1 MESHFGWLAVN
12 HLSNVFRVQ
21 NLPIKG
27 VEQVDGAWDEQT
39 SNERIEQTSNER
51 IEQASASQE
60 GKADTSQTEQTVG
73 SLDLGGASLE
83 IAFLSNESTL
93 VTRSFSSLGA
103 DQLRRRLLQQL
114 KKEHRDSHPCYP
126 AGFEESYEGHCVV
139 GTGDVAL
146 FLRSEV

>member
-12 HLSNVFRVQ
+12 HLSNVSH
-21 NLPIKG
+21 LLIEED
-27 VEQVDGAWDEQT
+27 EQVDGAGNEEGG
-39 SNERIEQTSNER
+39 NERV
-51 IEQASASQE
+51 EQASVSQE
-60 GKADTSQTEQTVG
+60 RKTDTSQTEQTVG

-114 KKEHRDSHPCYP
+114 RKEHRNNHPCYP
-126 AGFEESYEGHCVV
+126 TGFEESYEGHHVV

-146 FLRSEV
+146 FLWSEV

>member
-12 HLSNVFRVQ
+12 HLSNASRVQ
-21 NLPIKG
+21 HLPIKG
-27 VEQVDGAWDEQT
+27 DEQVDGAGNEEGG
-39 SNERIEQTSNER
+39 NERIEQESV
-51 IEQASASQE
+51 SQK
-60 GKADTSQTEQTVG
+60 GKTDTSQAEQTVG

-103 DQLRRRLLQQL
+103 DQLRRCLLQQL
-114 KKEHRDSHPCYP
+114 KKEHRDSHPWYP
-126 AGFEESYEGHCVV
+126 AGFEESYEEHRVV

>member
-12 HLSNVFRVQ
+12 HLSNVSH
-21 NLPIKG
+21 LLIEED
-27 VEQVDGAWDEQT
+27 EQVDGAGNEEGGK
-39 SNERIEQTSNER
+39 ERIEQE
-51 IEQASASQE
+51 SASQK
-60 GKADTSQTEQTVG
+60 GKTDISQAEQTVG

-83 IAFLSNESTL
+83 IAFLSSESTL
-93 VTRSFSSLGA
+93 ITRSFSSLGA

-126 AGFEESYEGHCVV
+126 AGFEESYEGHRVV

>member
-12 HLSNVFRVQ
+12 HLSNVSYVQ
-21 NLPIKG
+21 HLLIE
-27 VEQVDGAWDEQT
+27 VDEQTGGAWDEQT
-39 SNERIEQTSNER
+39 SNERDER
-51 IEQASASQE
+51 ESASQE

-83 IAFLSNESTL
+83 IAFLSSESTL

-114 KKEHRDSHPCYP
+114 KKEHRDIHPCYP
-126 AGFEESYEGHCVV
+126 TGFEESYEGHRVV

-146 FLRSEV
+146 FLWSEV

>member
-12 HLSNVFRVQ
+12 HLSNVSRVQ
-21 NLPIKG
+21 HMLIQG
-27 VEQVDGAWDEQT
+27 DEQAGGAG
-39 SNERIEQTSNER
+39 IEQTNNER
-51 IEQASASQE
+51 IEQASVSQK
-60 GKADTSQTEQTVG
+60 GKTDISQTEQTVG

-126 AGFEESYEGHCVV
+126 AGFEESYEGHRVV

-146 FLRSEV
+146 FLWSEV

>member
-12 HLSNVFRVQ
+12 HLSNVSRVQ
-21 NLPIKG
+21 HMLIQG
-27 VEQVDGAWDEQT
+27 DEQAGGAG
-39 SNERIEQTSNER
+39 IEQTNNER
-51 IEQASASQE
+51 DEQVSVSQK
-60 GKADTSQTEQTVG
+60 GKTDISQTEQTVG

-83 IAFLSNESTL
+83 IAFLSSESQTL

-114 KKEHRDSHPCYP
+114 KKEHRHSHPCYP
-126 AGFEESYEGHCVV
+126 TGFEESYEGHHVV

-146 FLRSEV
+146 FL

>member
-12 HLSNVFRVQ
+12 HLSNASRVQ
-21 NLPIKG
+21 HLPLKG
-27 VEQVDGAWDEQT
+27 VEQGDGAG
-39 SNERIEQTSNER
+39 NEEEGKER
-51 IEQASASQE
+51 IEQASVSQE
-60 GKADTSQTEQTVG
+60 RKTDTSQTEQTVG

-114 KKEHRDSHPCYP
+114 KKEHRHSHPCYP
-126 AGFEESYEGHCVV
+126 TGFEESYEGHHVV

-146 FLRSEV
+146 FLWSEV

>member
-12 HLSNVFRVQ
+12 HLSNASRVQ
-21 NLPIKG
+21 HLLNKG
-27 VEQVDGAWDEQT
+27 VEQVDGAG
-39 SNERIEQTSNER
+39 N
-51 IEQASASQE
+51 EQASNARVEQAGTSEE
-60 GKADTSQTEQTVG
+60 GKTDTSKAEQTVG

-114 KKEHRDSHPCYP
+114 KKEHRNNHPCYP
-126 AGFEESYEGHCVV
+126 AGFEESYEEHHVV

-146 FLRSEV
+146 FLWSEV

>member
-12 HLSNVFRVQ
+12 HLSNVSHLLV
-21 NLPIKG
+21 KG
-27 VEQVDGAWDEQT
+27 DEQVDGAGNEEGGK
-39 SNERIEQTSNER
+39 ERIEQE
-51 IEQASASQE
+51 SASQK
-60 GKADTSQTEQTVG
+60 GKTDISQAEQTVG

-83 IAFLSNESTL
+83 IAFLSSESTL
-93 VTRSFSSLGA
+93 ITRSFSSLGA

-126 AGFEESYEGHCVV
+126 TGFEESYEGHRVV

>member
-12 HLSNVFRVQ
+12 HLSNVSH
-21 NLPIKG
+21 LPIKG
-27 VEQVDGAWDEQT
+27 VEQVDGAGTEEGGT
-39 SNERIEQTSNER
+39 ERIEQE
-51 IEQASASQE
+51 SASQK
-60 GKADTSQTEQTVG
+60 GKTDISQAEQTVG

-83 IAFLSNESTL
+83 IAFLSSESQTL

-126 AGFEESYEGHCVV
+126 AGFEESYEGHHGV

>member
-12 HLSNVFRVQ
+12 HLSNVSH
-21 NLPIKG
+21 LLIEED
-27 VEQVDGAWDEQT
+27 EQVDGAGNEEGGK
-39 SNERIEQTSNER
+39 ERIEQE
-51 IEQASASQE
+51 SASQK
-60 GKADTSQTEQTVG
+60 GKTDISQAEQTVG

-83 IAFLSNESTL
+83 IAFLSSESTL

-114 KKEHRDSHPCYP
+114 KKEHRNSHPCYP
-126 AGFEESYEGHCVV
+126 AGFEESYEEHRVV

-146 FLRSEV
+146 FLRNEV

>member
-12 HLSNVFRVQ
+12 HLSNVSH
-21 NLPIKG
+21 LLIEED
-27 VEQVDGAWDEQT
+27 EQVDGAGNEEGGK
-39 SNERIEQTSNER
+39 ERIEQE
-51 IEQASASQE
+51 SASQK
-60 GKADTSQTEQTVG
+60 GKTDISQAEQTVG

-83 IAFLSNESTL
+83 IAFLSSESTL
-93 VTRSFSSLGA
+93 ITRSFSSLGA

-126 AGFEESYEGHCVV
+126 TGFEESYEGHRVV

>member
-12 HLSNVFRVQ
+12 HLSNVSH
-21 NLPIKG
+21 LLIEED
-27 VEQVDGAWDEQT
+27 EQVDGAGNEEGG
-39 SNERIEQTSNER
+39 NERV
-51 IEQASASQE
+51 EQASASQE
-60 GKADTSQTEQTVG
+60 GKTDISQTEQTVG

-114 KKEHRDSHPCYP
+114 KKEHRNSHPCYP
-126 AGFEESYEGHCVV
+126 AGFEESYEEHRVV

>member
-12 HLSNVFRVQ
+12 HLSNVSRVHH
-21 NLPIKG
+21 LPIKG
-27 VEQVDGAWDEQT
+27 DEQVDGT
-39 SNERIEQTSNER
+39 GNEEGGNER
-51 IEQASASQE
+51 IEQASVSQK
-60 GKADTSQTEQTVG
+60 GKTDTSKAEQTVG

-114 KKEHRDSHPCYP
+114 KKEHRNSHPCYP
-126 AGFEESYEGHCVV
+126 AGFEESYEGHHVV

-146 FLRSEV
+146 FLWSEV

>member
-12 HLSNVFRVQ
+12 HLSNVSCVQ
-21 NLPIKG
+21 HLLIKG
-27 VEQVDGAWDEQT
+27 DEQVDDAG
-39 SNERIEQTSNER
+39 NEEGGNER
-51 IEQASASQE
+51 IEQASVSQK
-60 GKADTSQTEQTVG
+60 GKTDISQAEQTVG

-114 KKEHRDSHPCYP
+114 KEHRHSHPCYP
-126 AGFEESYEGHCVV
+126 TGFEESYEGHHVV

-146 FLRSEV
+146 FLQSEV

>member
-12 HLSNVFRVQ
+12 HLSNVSH
-21 NLPIKG
+21 LLIEED
-27 VEQVDGAWDEQT
+27 EQVDGAG
-39 SNERIEQTSNER
+39 NEEGGKKRIEQESV
-51 IEQASASQE
+51 SQK
-60 GKADTSQTEQTVG
+60 GKTDTSQAEQTVG

-103 DQLRRRLLQQL
+103 DQLRRCLLQQL

-126 AGFEESYEGHCVV
+126 AGFEESYEEHRVV

>member
-12 HLSNVFRVQ
+12 HLSNVSRVHH
-21 NLPIKG
+21 LPIKG
-27 VEQVDGAWDEQT
+27 DEQVDGT
-39 SNERIEQTSNER
+39 GNEEGGNER
-51 IEQASASQE
+51 IEQASASQK
-60 GKADTSQTEQTVG
+60 GKTDISQAEQTVG

-114 KKEHRDSHPCYP
+114 KKEHRHSHPCYP
-126 AGFEESYEGHCVV
+126 TGFEESYEGHHVV

-146 FLRSEV
+146 FLWSEV

>member
-12 HLSNVFRVQ
+12 HLSNVSYVQ
-21 NLPIKG
+21 HLPIKG
-27 VEQVDGAWDEQT
+27 DEQVDGAG
-39 SNERIEQTSNER
+39 NEEGGNER
-51 IEQASASQE
+51 IEQASVSQK
-60 GKADTSQTEQTVG
+60 GKTDTSQTEQTVG

-126 AGFEESYEGHCVV
+126 AGFEESYEGHHVV

-146 FLRSEV
+146 FLWNEV

>member
-12 HLSNVFRVQ
+12 HLSNVSHLLV
-21 NLPIKG
+21 KG
-27 VEQVDGAWDEQT
+27 DEQVDGAGNEEGGK
-39 SNERIEQTSNER
+39 ERIEQE
-51 IEQASASQE
+51 SASQ
-60 GKADTSQTEQTVG
+60 KRKTDISQAEQTVG

-83 IAFLSNESTL
+83 IAFLSSESTL
-93 VTRSFSSLGA
+93 ITRSFSSLGA

-126 AGFEESYEGHCVV
+126 TGFEESYEGHRVV

>member
-12 HLSNVFRVQ
+12 HLSNVSRVHL
-21 NLPIKG
+21 LPIKG
-27 VEQVDGAWDEQT
+27 DEQVDGT
-39 SNERIEQTSNER
+39 GNEEGGNER
-51 IEQASASQE
+51 IEQASVSQK
-60 GKADTSQTEQTVG
+60 GKTDISQTEQTVG

-83 IAFLSNESTL
+83 IAFLSNESHTL
-93 VTRSFSSLGA
+93 VTRSFASLGA

-126 AGFEESYEGHCVV
+126 TGFEESYEGHRVV

>member
-12 HLSNVFRVQ
+12 HLSNVSCVQ
-21 NLPIKG
+21 HLLIKG
-27 VEQVDGAWDEQT
+27 DEQAGGAG
-39 SNERIEQTSNER
+39 NEEGGKERIEQESVSQKGKTDIS
-51 IEQASASQE
+51 QA
-60 GKADTSQTEQTVG
+60 EQTVG

-83 IAFLSNESTL
+83 IAFLSSESQTL

-126 AGFEESYEGHCVV
+126 AGFEESYEGHRVV

-146 FLRSEV
+146 FLRGEV

>member
-12 HLSNVFRVQ
+12 HLSNASRVHH
-21 NLPIKG
+21 LPIKG
-27 VEQVDGAWDEQT
+27 DEQVDGAG
-39 SNERIEQTSNER
+39 NEEGGNER
-51 IEQASASQE
+51 IEQASVSQE
-60 GKADTSQTEQTVG
+60 RKTDTSQTEQTVG

-126 AGFEESYEGHCVV
+126 AGFEESYEEHRVV

>member
-12 HLSNVFRVQ
+12 HLSNVSRVHH
-21 NLPIKG
+21 LPIKG
-27 VEQVDGAWDEQT
+27 DEQVDGT
-39 SNERIEQTSNER
+39 GNEEGGNER
-51 IEQASASQE
+51 IEQASVSQK
-60 GKADTSQTEQTVG
+60 GKTDISQAEQTVG

-83 IAFLSNESTL
+83 IAFLSSESQTL

-114 KKEHRDSHPCYP
+114 KKEHRNSHPCYP
-126 AGFEESYEGHCVV
+126 AGFEESYEGHRVV

>member
-12 HLSNVFRVQ
+12 HLSNVSH
-21 NLPIKG
+21 LLIEED
-27 VEQVDGAWDEQT
+27 EQVDGAG
-39 SNERIEQTSNER
+39 NEEGGKER
-51 IEQASASQE
+51 IEQASVSQK
-60 GKADTSQTEQTVG
+60 GKTDISQAEQTVG

-126 AGFEESYEGHCVV
+126 AGFEESYEEHRVV

>member
-12 HLSNVFRVQ
+12 HLSNVSH
-21 NLPIKG
+21 LLIKG
-27 VEQVDGAWDEQT
+27 VEQVDGAG
-39 SNERIEQTSNER
+39 NEEGGNER
-51 IEQASASQE
+51 IEQASVSQK
-60 GKADTSQTEQTVG
+60 GKTDISQAEQTVG

-114 KKEHRDSHPCYP
+114 KKEHHNSHPCYP
-126 AGFEESYEGHCVV
+126 AGFEESYEEYRVV

-146 FLRSEV
+146 FLWSEV

>member
-12 HLSNVFRVQ
+12 HLSNVSYVQ
-21 NLPIKG
+21 HLPIKG
-27 VEQVDGAWDEQT
+27 DEQVDGAG
-39 SNERIEQTSNER
+39 NEEGGNER
-51 IEQASASQE
+51 IEQASVSQK
-60 GKADTSQTEQTVG
+60 GKTDISQTEQTVG

-126 AGFEESYEGHCVV
+126 AGFEESYEGHHVV

-146 FLRSEV
+146 FLWSEV

>member
-12 HLSNVFRVQ
+12 HLSNVSH
-21 NLPIKG
+21 LLIEED
-27 VEQVDGAWDEQT
+27 EQVDGAG
-39 SNERIEQTSNER
+39 NEEGGKKRIEQE
-51 IEQASASQE
+51 SASQK
-60 GKADTSQTEQTVG
+60 GKTDISQAEQTVG

-83 IAFLSNESTL
+83 IAFLSSESQTL

-103 DQLRRRLLQQL
+103 DQLRRCLLQQL

-126 AGFEESYEGHCVV
+126 AGFEESYEEHRVV

>member
-12 HLSNVFRVQ
+12 HLSNVSH
-21 NLPIKG
+21 LLIKG
-27 VEQVDGAWDEQT
+27 VEQVDGAGNEEGG
-39 SNERIEQTSNER
+39 NERIG
-51 IEQASASQE
+51 QASVSQK
-60 GKADTSQTEQTVG
+60 GKTGTSQTEQTVG

-83 IAFLSNESTL
+83 IAFLSSESQTL

-126 AGFEESYEGHCVV
+126 AGFEESYEGHRVV

-146 FLRSEV
+146 FLRGEV

>member
-12 HLSNVFRVQ
+12 HLSNVSH
-21 NLPIKG
+21 LLIKG
-27 VEQVDGAWDEQT
+27 VEQVDGAG
-39 SNERIEQTSNER
+39 NEEGGNER
-51 IEQASASQE
+51 IEQASASQK
-60 GKADTSQTEQTVG
+60 GKTDISQAEQTVG

-126 AGFEESYEGHCVV
+126 AGFEESYEGHRVV

-146 FLRSEV
+146 FLWSEV

>member
-1 MESHFGWLAVN
+1 M
-12 HLSNVFRVQ
+12 VQ
-21 NLPIKG
+21 G
-27 VEQVDGAWDEQT
+27 MRRGG
-39 SNERIEQTSNER
+39 NER
-51 IEQASASQE
+51 IEQASVSQK
-60 GKADTSQTEQTVG
+60 GKTDISQAEQTVG

-83 IAFLSNESTL
+83 IAFLSSESQTL

-126 AGFEESYEGHCVV
+126 AGFEESYEGHRVV

-146 FLRSEV
+146 FLRGEV

>member
-12 HLSNVFRVQ
+12 HLSNVSCVQ
-21 NLPIKG
+21 HLLIKG
-27 VEQVDGAWDEQT
+27 DEQAGGAG
-39 SNERIEQTSNER
+39 NEEGGKERIEQER
-51 IEQASASQE
+51 VSQKGKTDISQA
-60 GKADTSQTEQTVG
+60 EQTVG

-83 IAFLSNESTL
+83 IAFLSSESQTL

-126 AGFEESYEGHCVV
+126 AGFEESYEGHRVV

-146 FLRSEV
+146 FLRGEV

>member
-12 HLSNVFRVQ
+12 HLSNVSRVQ
-21 NLPIKG
+21 HMLIQG
-27 VEQVDGAWDEQT
+27 DEQAGGAG
-39 SNERIEQTSNER
+39 NEEGGNER
-51 IEQASASQE
+51 IEQASVSQK
-60 GKADTSQTEQTVG
+60 GKTDISQAEQTVG

-93 VTRSFSSLGA
+93 VTHSFSSLGA

-126 AGFEESYEGHCVV
+126 AGFEESYEGHHVV

-146 FLRSEV
+146 FLWSEV

>member
-12 HLSNVFRVQ
+12 HLSNVSH
-21 NLPIKG
+21 LLIEED
-27 VEQVDGAWDEQT
+27 EQVDGAG
-39 SNERIEQTSNER
+39 NEEGGKER
-51 IEQASASQE
+51 IEQASVSQK
-60 GKADTSQTEQTVG
+60 GKTDISQAEQTVG

-83 IAFLSNESTL
+83 IAFLSSESTL
-93 VTRSFSSLGA
+93 ITRSFSSLGA

-126 AGFEESYEGHCVV
+126 TGFEESYEGHRVV

>member
-12 HLSNVFRVQ
+12 HFSNVSRVHH
-21 NLPIKG
+21 LPIKG
-27 VEQVDGAWDEQT
+27 DEQAGGAGNEEGG
-39 SNERIEQTSNER
+39 NERID
-51 IEQASASQE
+51 QASVSQK
-60 GKADTSQTEQTVG
+60 GKTDISQAEQTVG

-126 AGFEESYEGHCVV
+126 AGFEESYEGHHVV

>member
-12 HLSNVFRVQ
+12 HLSNASRVQ
-21 NLPIKG
+21 HLLLNRN
-27 VEQVDGAWDEQT
+27 EQVDGAWDEQA
-39 SNERIEQTSNER
+39 SNARV
-51 IEQASASQE
+51 EQASASQE
-60 GKADTSQTEQTVG
+60 RKVSISQAEQTVG

-126 AGFEESYEGHCVV
+126 TGFEESYEGHHVV

-146 FLRSEV
+146 FLWSEV

>member
-12 HLSNVFRVQ
+12 HLSNASRVQ
-21 NLPIKG
+21 HLLIKG
-27 VEQVDGAWDEQT
+27 DEQVDGAWDEQA
-39 SNERIEQTSNER
+39 SNARV
-51 IEQASASQE
+51 EQASASQE
-60 GKADTSQTEQTVG
+60 GKTDISQTEQTIG

-126 AGFEESYEGHCVV
+126 AGFEESYEGHHVV

-146 FLRSEV
+146 FLWSEV

>member
-21 NLPIKG
+21 HLLNEG
-27 VEQVDGAWDEQT
+27 DEQVDGAG
-39 SNERIEQTSNER
+39 NEEGGNER
-51 IEQASASQE
+51 IEQASVSQK
-60 GKADTSQTEQTVG
+60 GKTDISQTEQTVG

-83 IAFLSNESTL
+83 IAFLSSESTL

-103 DQLRRRLLQQL
+103 DQLRRCLLQQL
-114 KKEHRDSHPCYP
+114 KKEHRNSHPCYP
-126 AGFEESYEGHCVV
+126 TGFEESYEGHHVV

-146 FLRSEV
+146 FLWSEV